1 MHIVVVY
8 VYVNF
13 IYIYIYIYIYTHTMC
28 VYMSPI
34 GSVFLENPDIHEG
47 TRRRDKQV
55 IRDRGSEIQEIGNLL
70 E

>member
-1 MHIVVVY
+1 
-8 VYVNF
+8 
-13 IYIYIYIYIYTHTMC
+13 MC